1 MTNVR
6 VADFRSCL
14 RLLGGETA
22 TFLVGGIHGGLKDEF
37 PLKNAFL
44 ANVTYFRS
52 YVAGYLFIYTYDPKY
67 EYCWKRYVTDNFQTK

>member
-14 RLLGGETA
+14 RLLGGETT
-22 TFLVGGIHGGLKDEF
+22 TFLTGAGGIHGEWPGHGGLKDEF

-52 YVAGYLFIYTYDPKY
+52 YVAGYLFIYT
-67 EYCWKRYVTDNFQTK
+67 